1 MIPFDDL
8 FSLFGF
14 PQSNV
19 PQDEKL
25 EQDIEAFK
33 TTPHFKI
40 GMFSKLIINGFNFK
54 KQIVSFF
61 TKSDPEL
68 DTVSMDEAGE
78 FLMYNRAWYWI
89 GQCKIKNKTWRQA
102 LKDCNT
108 PDLSNSVM
116 MCIKYFENIEEYEK
130 CAFLKNIQDFL
141 EKNLDT

>member
-1 MIPFDDL
+1 MTPFDNI
-8 FSLFGF
+8 FSLFDF
-14 PQSNV
+14 SKDND
-19 PQDEKL
+19 PQDKKL
-25 EQDIEAFK
+25 KQEVEAFK

-40 GMFSKLIINGFNFK
+40 GMFSKLIINGLNFK

-68 DTVSMDEAGE
+68 DADNVDEAGE

-89 GQCKIKNKTWRQA
+89 SQCKIRSKIWRQA
-102 LKDCNT
+102 LKDCAT
-108 PDLSNSVM
+108 PDLLDSVM
-116 MCIKYFENIEEYEK
+116 LSIKYFESIEEYEK

>member
-1 MIPFDDL
+1 MMPFDDL
-8 FSLFGF
+8 FFLFGF
-14 PQSNV
+14 PQSNT

-25 EQDIEAFK
+25 EQDIDAFK

-89 GQCKIKNKTWRQA
+89 SQCKIKSKVWRQA
-102 LKDCNT
+102 LKDCT
-108 PDLSNSVM
+108 APDLLHSVT
-116 MCIKYFENIEEYEK
+116 MCIKYFESIEEYEK
-130 CAFLKNIQDFL
+130 CAFLKTIQDFL